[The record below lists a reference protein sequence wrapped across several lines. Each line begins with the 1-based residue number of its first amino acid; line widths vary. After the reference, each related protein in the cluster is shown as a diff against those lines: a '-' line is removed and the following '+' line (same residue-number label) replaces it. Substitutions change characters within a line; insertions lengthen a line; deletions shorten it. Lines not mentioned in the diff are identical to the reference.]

1 MRFVADLH
9 LHSRYA
15 EGVSP
20 AMTIEAIAFWAQRK
34 GIDLLATGDGLQAEW
49 LREVDA
55 ATYEAEPGLYA
66 LRPEIEERV
75 AANLPAHSRRSLR
88 FVVSTEVCCAPP
100 PKPEIE
106 GIHHLIYFPSFEQA
120 RRFREV
126 VNPHG
131 DLSAGRPT
139 LNLNSL
145 ELLERVIAHDPA
157 CHFAPAHVMNPWF
170 SALGTVGGSASLEEL
185 FGDLTPHLFAVEM
198 GLTSTPHT
206 CRRLSS
212 LDDRALFACSDAHSL
227 PKLGREYTV
236 IESEPSYR
244 SVFAALREGTRRTV
258 IRQVKFPLRQA
269 KYYLNWC
276 GHCQKS
282 FDAHTCPVC
291 RRRLVEGSRDRLEK
305 VADRFAPI
313 PREEAPPFQELVPL
327 APLIAAISQRKA
339 DSEGVKRIY
348 HELLETVGHER
359 YVLTEAAEAEIAAVT
374 TPQLARAI
382 VAQRD
387 AETDFFAPRKSVA
400 PTPVAQQA
408 LLELS

>member
-1 MRFVADLH
+1 MRFFADLH

-20 AMTIEAIAFWAQRK
+20 AMTVEMIALWAQRK

-49 LREVDA
+49 LREVEA

-66 LRPEIEERV
+66 LRPEVEERV
-75 AANLPAHSRRSLR
+75 AAKLPAHLRRPLR

-100 PKPEIE
+100 PRPEIE
-106 GIHHLIYFPSFEQA
+106 GLHHLIYFPSFEHA

-126 VNPHG
+126 VNPNG
-131 DLSAGRPT
+131 DLSKGRPT

-145 ELLERVIAHDPA
+145 ELLERVIAHDPD

-170 SALGTVGGSASLEEL
+170 SALGTIAGGSSLEEF
-185 FGDLTPHLFAVEM
+185 FGDLTSHLLAVEM
-198 GLTSTPHT
+198 GLTSTPYT

-227 PKLGREYTV
+227 EKLGREYTV

-244 SVFAALREGTRRTV
+244 SLFSALGEGTCGRVVRV
-258 IRQVKFPLRQA
+258 VKFPLRRA
-269 KYYLNWC
+269 KYFLNWC

-282 FDAHTCPVC
+282 FDAHLCPVC

-305 VADRFAPI
+305 VADRAAPI
-313 PREEAPPFQELVPL
+313 PRLDAPPFQELLPL
-327 APLIAAISQRKA
+327 TLLIADVSQRKA
-339 DSEGVKRIY
+339 ESEGVKRIY
-348 HELLETVGHER
+348 RSLIETVGHER
-359 YVLTEAAEAEIAAVT
+359 TILTEASEPEIAAVA

-382 VAQRD
+382 LAQRN
-387 AETDFFAPRKSVA
+387 AQTDDFAPRKAAA
-400 PTPVAQQA
+400 PSPAAQQA
-408 LLELS
+408 FLELS